1 MWIVTASDSD
11 YVPRRKRATPSETRA
26 VYPPGGRSVVADP
39 SLECASTLYPCPR
52 EPFERRTLD
61 LARSRGGVG
70 WGRDEPRARARVQP
84 RAAAVSLTRPPA
96 PRLRLVH
103 PRRATHRTQI
113 MPP

>member
-1 MWIVTASDSD
+1 MDCNGERFRLRPAKKKSNPERD
-11 YVPRRKRATPSETRA
+11 PSRL
-26 VYPPGGRSVVADP
+26 PGGRSDGADP
-39 SLECASTLYPCPR
+39 SLECAPTLYPCPR

-70 WGRDEPRARARVQP
+70 WGRDEPRARVKP

-113 MPP
+113 VPP